1 MRIGAFAFAWI
12 ILVIAMTGCGGNEG
26 DGSSPPDSLPSDE
39 TAADTLTSSDDGTLR
54 EAAEDILETPRA
66 SSGAM
71 NLIDEAHSAADQ
83 ANQRTQELQEMMGD
97 M

>member
-1 MRIGAFAFAWI
+1 MRTKAMLFALI
-12 ILVIAMTGCGGNEG
+12 ILGIAVAGCGGDEG
-26 DGSSPPDSLPSDE
+26 TEPAPPDSLSSAE
-39 TAADTLTSSDDGTLR
+39 ASADTSASAVDGTVR
-54 EAAEDILETPRA
+54 SAAQDILETPRA

-71 NLIDEAHSAADQ
+71 NLVDEAHSAADQ